1 MSSYSRKAGANDD
14 YRDEWND
21 AERYQLSITP
31 YYIIAYREEI
41 PNGYITL
48 CAFCFLFV
56 AQFAY
61 FRMFVIYYSALSYTK

>member
-1 MSSYSRKAGANDD
+1 MIFKENLTEILDGIRPFLLPLNS
-14 YRDEWND
+14 
-21 AERYQLSITP
+21 

-41 PNGYITL
+41 PNGCITL

-61 FRMFVIYYSALSYTK
+61 FRMFVIYYGALSYTK